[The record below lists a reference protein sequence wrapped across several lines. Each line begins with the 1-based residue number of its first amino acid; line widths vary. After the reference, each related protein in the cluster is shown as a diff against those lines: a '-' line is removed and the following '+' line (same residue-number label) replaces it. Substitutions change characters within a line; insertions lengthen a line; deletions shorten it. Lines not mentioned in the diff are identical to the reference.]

1 MSKLS
6 TIFKE
11 VREDNDATQSD
22 VAKSVNITLGQLKQ
36 YEAGTV
42 MPSLITARKLCE
54 FYDLSWKKLGQ
65 IIQDNLK
72 DNENK
77 KPQLF
82 KNKINRSVVRTRGLH
97 IVMERLLKNGWEIT
111 ETNTEGRKNKNY
123 DMCATKNQHS
133 IRLKITTK
141 HHPTKA
147 ILSVAWNPNESTFNK
162 NPGTKADF
170 LVMVRYTSATDSEC
184 FLMSI
189 SEAEKKA
196 NWFADQLRKLGSVP
210 LYFQPYTSK
219 KHTTHFKFNTRK
231 VWERYLENWQILS

>member
-77 KPQLF
+77 KPQF
-82 KNKINRSVVRTRGLH
+82 FIVVRIQLDSYFIKNWTSNLVFWIFFRSTMH
-97 IVMERLLKNGWEIT
+97 LK
-111 ETNTEGRKNKNY
+111 
-123 DMCATKNQHS
+123 
-133 IRLKITTK
+133 
-141 HHPTKA
+141 
-147 ILSVAWNPNESTFNK
+147 
-162 NPGTKADF
+162 
-170 LVMVRYTSATDSEC
+170 
-184 FLMSI
+184 
-189 SEAEKKA
+189 
-196 NWFADQLRKLGSVP
+196 
-210 LYFQPYTSK
+210 
-219 KHTTHFKFNTRK
+219 
-231 VWERYLENWQILS
+231 

>member
-1 MSKLS
+1 MSRLS

-11 VREDNDATQSD
+11 
-22 VAKSVNITLGQLKQ
+22 
-36 YEAGTV
+36 
-42 MPSLITARKLCE
+42 AR
-54 FYDLSWKKLGQ
+54 
-65 IIQDNLK
+65 K

-77 KPQLF
+77 KPQPF
-82 KNKINRSVVRTRGLH
+82 KKKINSSVVRIRGLH
-97 IVMERLLKNGWEIT
+97 IVMERLLKDGWEIT

-123 DMCATKNQHS
+123 DICATKNKHS
-133 IRLKITTK
+133 VRLKVTTK
-141 HHPTKA
+141 RHPTKA
-147 ILSVAWNPNESTFNK
+147 ILSVTWSPNKPTFNK

-170 LVMVRYTSATDSEC
+170 LVMVRYTTATDSEC

-196 NWFADQLRKLGSVP
+196 NWFADQLEKLGSVP

-231 VWERYLENWQILS
+231 VWERYLENWQILG